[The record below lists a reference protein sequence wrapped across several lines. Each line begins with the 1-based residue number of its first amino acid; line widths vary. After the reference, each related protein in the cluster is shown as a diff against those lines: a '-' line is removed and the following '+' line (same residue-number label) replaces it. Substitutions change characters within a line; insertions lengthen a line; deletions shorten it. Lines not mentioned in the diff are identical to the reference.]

1 MAVKKI
7 AMTWL
12 LSLFAILTL
21 LVIHRIVYELISHLD
36 PESIPVRIRL
46 LSSLSFRILSNVL
59 LISCLLTS
67 FLLPSLQLFLVRKE
81 MKQPVL
87 ATIFLGSLIGPLAIL
102 VVVTMIVHDLD
113 GGLLLFL
120 GIIAAPIIM
129 IFTFGILQLVS
140 KPLHSRPSKIN

>member
-1 MAVKKI
+1 MKKI